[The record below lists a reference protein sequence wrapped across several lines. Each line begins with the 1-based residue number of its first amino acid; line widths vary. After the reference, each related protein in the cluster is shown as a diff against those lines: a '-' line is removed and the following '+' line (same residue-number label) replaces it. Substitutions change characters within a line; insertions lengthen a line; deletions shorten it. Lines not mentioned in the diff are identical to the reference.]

1 MYRRRQKAFT
11 MIELLISIAGLSI
24 VLLGLISGYL
34 GCLRINEMSKN
45 TMIATEDARRVIEQ
59 MRKLAV
65 DDLASIT
72 SENWTTWAAS
82 NGCTALDAEQISV
95 AYTDRDAS
103 GNALDDD
110 PLEITVTVTWQD
122 GGRSRV
128 LNAGILITV
137 R

>member
-72 SENWTTWAAS
+72 SENWTTWAAN